1 MSNSTGISKK
11 SLDELTPEEKGKLLA
26 SIGSRRKNR
35 PLDPITVA
43 EILSHTPSNQEL
55 GKRLGVTSRMV
66 GMFKSLL
73 SLPENIKP
81 YVRSG
86 KISIDKAVR
95 IASLKDNLSKGLLAE
110 AIANEVFG
118 SLTADIIKQVTPL
131 KNRNEDISIEDCI
144 KMVLKSKPIVDNR
157 YILVTSVEKSLTEV
171 LNLKARNQGTSFSEI
186 LKDILEQSLPN
197 SECLLSIAVHN
208 GTILLTLNLDGWQ
221 ALRQKSHGLEVPL
234 DELVETLAR
243 QCLYIGDSE

>member
-26 SIGSRRKNR
+26 SIGSRRKDR

-171 LNLKARNQGTSFSEI
+171 LNLKARNQGTSFSDL

-221 ALRQKSHGLEVPL
+221 ALHQKSHSLEVPL
-234 DELVETLAR
+234 DKLVETLAR
-243 QCLYIGDSE
+243 RWVEIGDCE

>member
-1 MSNSTGISKK
+1 MSNSASISEKC
-11 SLDELTPEEKGKLLA
+11 LDELTPEEKGKLLA
-26 SIGSRRKNR
+26 SIGSRRKDR
-35 PLDPITVA
+35 PFDPITVA
-43 EILSHTPSNQEL
+43 EILSHTPSNKEL

-157 YILVTSVEKSLTEV
+157 YIVVTSINKNLTNILNIKAEKQRVSFGKLVRAIVE
-171 LNLKARNQGTSFSEI
+171 QGLPSSE
-186 LKDILEQSLPN
+186 S
-197 SECLLSIAVHN
+197 LLSVAAHN
-208 GTILLTLNLDGWQ
+208 GTILLTLNLDGWR
-221 ALRQKSHGLEVPL
+221 ALRQKSVSLQVPL

-243 QCLYIGDSE
+243 QWVEIGDCE